1 MNNIIFIHIG
11 KCGGSSVEYIFE
23 KNNIKIKEK
32 IHVEKPVYDNKCKYI
47 ILLRNPVKRFI
58 SAFNWRRKL
67 VVDDKSQEFRFENE
81 KTLLEKYKNINNL
94 SQRISEF
101 SSENG
106 YIHHI
111 NENIDFYLTDFL
123 NECEKENI
131 IAVMTTET
139 LNKDL
144 KNFFNIDLDETH
156 LKKNKKNEKLS
167 DLEYSNLKQYLK
179 KDYACIDKLYELGLI
194 DNDKYSILSS

>member
-23 KNNIKIKEK
+23 KNNIEINKK
-32 IHVEKPVYDNKCKYI
+32 IHVEKPIYNNKCKYI

-81 KTLLEKYKNINNL
+81 KALLEKYKNINNL

-123 NECEKENI
+123 NKCEKENI

-139 LNKDL
+139 LNEDL
-144 KNFFNIDLDETH
+144 KHFFNIDLDGTH
-156 LKKNKKNEKLS
+156 LKKNKRDEKLS
-167 DLEYSNLKQYLK
+167 NLEYSSLKQYLK
-179 KDYACIDKLYELGLI
+179 NDYACIDKLYELGLI
-194 DNDKYSILSS
+194 DDNKYFLLSS

>member
-1 MNNIIFIHIG
+1 MKNIIFIHIG
-11 KCGGSSVEYIFE
+11 KCAGSTVEYIFE

-32 IHVEKPVYDNKCKYI
+32 IHVEKPIYDNKYKYV
-47 ILLRNPVKRFI
+47 ILLRNPIKRFI

-67 VVDDKSQEFRFENE
+67 VLDDKSQEFRFENE
-81 KTLLEKYKNINNL
+81 KTLLEKYKNVNNL
-94 SQRISEF
+94 SQHISEF

-144 KNFFNIDLDETH
+144 KHFFNIDLDETH
-156 LKKNKKNEKLS
+156 LKKNKKNENLS
-167 DLEYSNLKQYLK
+167 NLEYSNLKQYLK

>member
-1 MNNIIFIHIG
+1 MKNIIFIHIG
-11 KCGGSSVEYIFE
+11 KCAGSTVEHMFE

-32 IHVEKPVYDNKCKYI
+32 IHVEKPVYDNKYKYV
-47 ILLRNPVKRFI
+47 ILLRNPIKRFI

-67 VVDDKSQEFRFENE
+67 VIDDKSQEFRFENE

-144 KNFFNIDLDETH
+144 KHFFNIDLDETH
-156 LKKNKKNEKLS
+156 INKNKKNEKLS

>member
-1 MNNIIFIHIG
+1 M
-11 KCGGSSVEYIFE
+11 
-23 KNNIKIKEK
+23 
-32 IHVEKPVYDNKCKYI
+32 
-47 ILLRNPVKRFI
+47 KRFI

-81 KTLLEKYKNINNL
+81 KALLEKYKNINNL

-123 NECEKENI
+123 NKCEKENI

-144 KNFFNIDLDETH
+144 KHFFNIDLDGTH
-156 LKKNKKNEKLS
+156 LKNNKRDEKLS
-167 DLEYSNLKQYLK
+167 NLEYSSLKQYLK
-179 KDYACIDKLYELGLI
+179 NDYACIDKLYELGLI
-194 DNDKYSILSS
+194 DDNKYFLLSS